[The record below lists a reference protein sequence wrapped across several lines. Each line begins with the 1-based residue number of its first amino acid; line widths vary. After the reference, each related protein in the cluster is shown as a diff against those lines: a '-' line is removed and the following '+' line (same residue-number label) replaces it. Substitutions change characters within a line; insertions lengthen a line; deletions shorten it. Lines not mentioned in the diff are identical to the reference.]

1 MIFAHLRN
9 CANDQMLKPESQIQ
23 GFDPQMHMKKE
34 IELKFK
40 IKKPSLI
47 RGETQKS

>member
-23 GFDPQMHMKKE
+23 GFDPQIFRVQHM
-34 IELKFK
+34 
-40 IKKPSLI
+40 LI
-47 RGETQKS
+47 TYVDV